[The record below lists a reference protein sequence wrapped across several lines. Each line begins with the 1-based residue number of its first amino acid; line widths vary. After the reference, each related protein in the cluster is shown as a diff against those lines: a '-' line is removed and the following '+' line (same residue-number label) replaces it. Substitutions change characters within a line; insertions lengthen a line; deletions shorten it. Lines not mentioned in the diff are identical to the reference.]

1 MESLRHNSLLQH
13 EVGPEREVEF
23 GAAGG
28 GPIDN
33 LDLLWEHRRLLFR
46 VLAWSLAISTV
57 IAFLIP
63 RRYES
68 TVTIVPPDSLSG
80 SNAMMAAV
88 AAKADPSMATMAGNI
103 LGMKSNG
110 AYLTA
115 LLSSRS
121 VQDHVI
127 ERFGLQKVYSARYM
141 QDARKKLASRT
152 AVSEDRKSGIIT
164 LQVADGDPKRA
175 RDMAQA
181 YVDELNHL
189 VADVSTS
196 SAHRERIF
204 IEQRIA
210 SVKQDLGDAE
220 RQFSAFASRNATL
233 DIKEQSKAMMVS
245 AAALQ
250 GQLIAAQS
258 EMQGI
263 EQIYTPGNIRVRAA
277 RARIDELQRELQK
290 IGGSDTTTDADNVK
304 DKDKEL
310 YPSIRKLPLLGVE
323 WADLYRRMKI
333 QETVYEL
340 LNQQYELARIQEAK
354 EIPTVNVVD
363 PANLPERKSWP
374 PRMLVILALACLSVM
389 GAGAWIVG
397 AARWE
402 RVDPED
408 PHKQLLARIVGSI
421 KLDSRNIKQHRRFKR
436 VRAIITRSKPQR
448 E

>member
-1 MESLRHNSLLQH
+1 MEGLRHNSLLQH
-13 EVGPEREVEF
+13 EVEPEHEVEF
-23 GAAGG
+23 GVAGSA
-28 GPIDN
+28 PIDN
-33 LDLLWEHRRLLFR
+33 LNLLWEHRRLLFR

-57 IAFLIP
+57 VAFLIP

-68 TVTIVPPDSLSG
+68 TVSIVPPDSLSG

-88 AAKADPSMATMAGNI
+88 AAKADPNMATMAGNV

-110 AYLTA
+110 AYFTA

-127 ERFGLQKVYSARYM
+127 ERFGLQKVYSTRYV

-164 LQVADGDPKRA
+164 LEVADGDPKRA

-220 RQFSAFASRNATL
+220 KQFSVFASRNATL
-233 DIKEQSKAMMVS
+233 DIKEQSKAMMLS

-250 GQLIAAQS
+250 GQMIAAQS
-258 EMQGI
+258 EVQGL
-263 EQIYTPGNIRVRAA
+263 EQIYTPSNIRVRAA
-277 RARIDELQRELQK
+277 RARIDELQRELRK
-290 IGGSDTTTDADNVK
+290 IGGSDTALDADNVK
-304 DKDKEL
+304 DKNKEL
-310 YPSIRKLPLLGVE
+310 YPSIRELPLLGVE

-363 PANLPERKSWP
+363 PADLPERKSWP
-374 PRMLVILALACLSVM
+374 PRMLVILALTCLSVM
-389 GAGAWIVG
+389 GAGVWILG
-397 AARWE
+397 ATRWE

-408 PHKQLLARIVGSI
+408 PHKQLLATIVGSI
-421 KLDSRNIKQHRRFKR
+421 RVQLRNMKKHRTFKR
-436 VRAIITRSKPQR
+436 VRAIMTRSKPQP

>member
-1 MESLRHNSLLQH
+1 MS
-13 EVGPEREVEF
+13 
-23 GAAGG
+23 
-28 GPIDN
+28 
-33 LDLLWEHRRLLFR
+33 
-46 VLAWSLAISTV
+46 
-57 IAFLIP
+57 
-63 RRYES
+63 
-68 TVTIVPPDSLSG
+68 IVPPDSLSG
-80 SNAMMAAV
+80 SNAVMAAV
-88 AAKADPSMATMAGNI
+88 AAKTDPNMATMAGNI

-110 AYLTA
+110 AYFTA

-121 VQDHVI
+121 VLDHVI

-141 QDARKKLASRT
+141 QDARLKLASRT

-164 LQVADGDPKRA
+164 LQVTDGDPKRA

-220 RQFSAFASRNATL
+220 KQFSAFASRNATL
-233 DIKEQSKAMMVS
+233 DIKEQSKAMMLS

-258 EMQGI
+258 EVQGL
-263 EQIYTPGNIRVRAA
+263 EQIYTPSNVRVRAA
-277 RARIDELQRELQK
+277 RARIDELQRDLQK
-290 IGGSDTTTDADNVK
+290 IGGSDTTTDADSV
-304 DKDKEL
+304 KDKEL

-340 LNQQYELARIQEAK
+340 LSQQYELARIQEAK

-374 PRMLVILALACLSVM
+374 PRMIVILALTCLSVM

-408 PHKQLLARIVGSI
+408 PHKQLLATIVGSI
-421 KLDSRNIKQHRRFKR
+421 KVQLAQH
-436 VRAIITRSKPQR
+436 
-448 E
+448 

>member
-1 MESLRHNSLLQH
+1 MESLRHNSLLQR
-13 EVGPEREVEF
+13 EVEPEREVEF

-33 LDLLWEHRRLLFR
+33 LSLLWEHRRLLFR
-46 VLAWSLAISTV
+46 VLAWSLAVSTV

-164 LQVADGDPKRA
+164 LEVADGDPKRA

-220 RQFSAFASRNATL
+220 MKFSAFASRNAAL
-233 DIKEQSKAMMVS
+233 DIKEQSRAMMSS

-258 EMQGI
+258 ELQGI
-263 EQIYTPGNIRVRAA
+263 EQIYTVDNIRVRAA
-277 RARIDELQRELQK
+277 RARIDQLQRELQK
-290 IGGSDTTTDADNVK
+290 IEGSDTTIGADNV
-304 DKDKEL
+304 KDKEL
-310 YPSIRKLPLLGVE
+310 YPSIREIPLLGVE

-374 PRMLVILALACLSVM
+374 PRLLVIVALTCLSMM

-397 AARWE
+397 VAHWE
-402 RVDPED
+402 KVDPEN
-408 PHKQLLARIVGSI
+408 PHKQLLATIVGSI
-421 KLDSRNIKQHRRFKR
+421 KVQLRNIKKHRRFKR
-436 VRAIITRSKPQR
+436 FKAIMTRSKAQP